1 MNDFLGFLSSPA
13 GRAMRIAAGYML
25 VAGSLAKSDRF
36 SLRTLGIVPLAA
48 GLFDWCLLAP
58 LANKPFEGQELRR
71 SLKAHDIASRL
82 GKHQVAERSLAG
94 PELTV

>member
-13 GRAMRIAAGYML
+13 GRAMRIAAGYVL
-25 VAGSLAKSDRF
+25 VASSLAKSDKF

-58 LANKPFEGQELRR
+58 LANKPFEGEELRR

-82 GKHQVAERSLAG
+82 GTYRSNRSSIEGGSFA
-94 PELTV
+94 